1 MDLLLNRPD
10 NFSILT
16 GEDILYYCTMSLG
29 GDGGILASAHIATEK
44 FVEIYRFF
52 RQNDYQSALRL
63 WSQVSTFIPDLF
75 AEPNPAPLKY
85 LLAMQKLIDSD
96 EVRLPLVG
104 ISDGLKEKLGRNF
117 VSA

>member
-1 MDLLLNRPD
+1 MAVYWLLHISQQKVCRDISFQAERLSISITVVVASQYFYTDL
-10 NFSILT
+10 
-16 GEDILYYCTMSLG
+16 
-29 GDGGILASAHIATEK
+29 
-44 FVEIYRFF
+44 
-52 RQNDYQSALRL
+52 
-63 WSQVSTFIPDLF
+63 